1 MRVTLVAGAV
11 ERNLWLTSQPRV
23 LSTGCNEL
31 NDTTRHLQWCEK
43 KTGLESRPGRSV
55 LNHYTAILERPF
67 DGCINAE
74 RFTERLEVLERRPK
88 IRGVVVLVDCD
99 VSQLMNQN
107 IHRRIYIILVQAD
120 VNFVPFI
127 DVVPYGA
134 SIHPGPMDSCED
146 TPLPEASE
154 PWVDNISL
162 FEVVQEH
169 VVALTK
175 IRHEWR
181 FTATAPRGNRE
192 GHDEQSRLYDPG
204 RHLLI

>member
-1 MRVTLVAGAV
+1 
-11 ERNLWLTSQPRV
+11 
-23 LSTGCNEL
+23 
-31 NDTTRHLQWCEK
+31 
-43 KTGLESRPGRSV
+43 
-55 LNHYTAILERPF
+55 
-67 DGCINAE
+67 
-74 RFTERLEVLERRPK
+74 
-88 IRGVVVLVDCD
+88 
-99 VSQLMNQN
+99 MNQN
-107 IHRRIYIILVQAD
+107 IHCRIYIILVQAD

-127 DVVPYGA
+127 DVVAYGP

-154 PWVDNISL
+154 PWINHL
-162 FEVVQEH
+162 RALEMAQEH

-181 FTATAPRGNRE
+181 FAATAPRGDCE

>member
-1 MRVTLVAGAV
+1 
-11 ERNLWLTSQPRV
+11 
-23 LSTGCNEL
+23 
-31 NDTTRHLQWCEK
+31 
-43 KTGLESRPGRSV
+43 
-55 LNHYTAILERPF
+55 
-67 DGCINAE
+67 
-74 RFTERLEVLERRPK
+74 
-88 IRGVVVLVDCD
+88 
-99 VSQLMNQN
+99 MNQN

-134 SIHPGPMDSCED
+134 SIHPGPMDSRED